1 VDSDIAS
8 CSSWW
13 IWCSSTTVLAGN
25 EFGLII
31 FSKSVYVGHD
41 DAAIGIYKEAKAKQI
56 RLVVSVH

>member
-1 VDSDIAS
+1 VVDMMQFYNGT
-8 CSSWW
+8 CWH
-13 IWCSSTTVLAGN
+13 